1 MRDEIFE
8 NIAKLLVK
16 IFAVTIAIQS
26 F

>member
-16 IFAVTIAIQS
+16 IFAVTIAIES